1 MKVRTI
7 LSLAAA
13 ALSIA
18 GSAVVLNT
26 PLERATAGGDSPG
39 VLVVVD
45 DGTLVPA
52 SDLLRP
58 GWDCP
63 DDEAAD
69 S

>member
-13 ALSIA
+13 ALAFA

-26 PLERATAGGDSPG
+26 PIERTTAGGGSPG
-39 VLVVVD
+39 RMLVVVE
-45 DGTLVPA
+45 DGTLVPTN
-52 SDLLRP
+52 DLLRP

-63 DDEAAD
+63 DDAAD
-69 S
+69 G